1 MKSNDIKINFK
12 DEKKQNNNIP
22 NYQENIDDKR
32 FIKEESK
39 ILINTLKK
47 NRYNRKKNL
56 QDLDKVKKISNSLAF
71 RNRKT
76 YFKTVGNYT
85 FGNDDNYFIFN
96 HEIEKLEDKYINIE
110 INNIKK
116 SHSSKIVKY
125 LLEKSIREKKLIIK
139 KYENIK
145 I

>member
-85 FGNDDNYFIFN
+85 FGNDDYYFIFN

-116 SHSSKIVKY
+116 SHSSKIVKN
-125 LLEKSIREKKLIIK
+125 LLEKSIKEKKFTK
-139 KYENIK
+139 KI
-145 I
+145 